1 MRWMS
6 PSTMRLMTGITGIGQ
21 PCEQGSGYHAI
32 HLLTP
37 EAMDVYLR
45 HLKPGGALLFHVTNR
60 FLDLPP
66 VVRAL
71 ADARGLVTGLVSH
84 SETDE
89 EDRLH
94 YASTD
99 WMIVTAN
106 PALLETPA
114 IKRVIQSVAARPDLR
129 SWSDDFNNLYRI
141 LK

>member
-1 MRWMS
+1 MRKSKWARS
-6 PSTMRLMTGITGIGQ
+6 RRRV
-21 PCEQGSGYHAI
+21 PCGWAGSR
-32 HLLTP
+32 
-37 EAMDVYLR
+37 D
-45 HLKPGGALLFHVTNR
+45 
-60 FLDLPP
+60 
-66 VVRAL
+66 
-71 ADARGLVTGLVSH
+71 GLVTGLVSH